1 MKCCT
6 FRINKCREV
15 YEPHF
20 GLMVVLIERKILQR
34 NAIVL
39 YPRCAL
45 SICVAE
51 FIVFVLALSREAD
64 CEILREKDTTAF
76 FVRLV
81 FSGVSFWF

>member
-1 MKCCT
+1 
-6 FRINKCREV
+6 
-15 YEPHF
+15 
-20 GLMVVLIERKILQR
+20 MVVLIERKILQR

-64 CEILREKDTTAF
+64 CEILREKDTTEQF
-76 FVRLV
+76 NVHFLFVSYFQECV
-81 FSGVSFWF
+81 FGFSVLEQKALHQFTNQQ